1 MTVREAA
8 HLYGVTVPAINQK
21 LKRAG
26 YDLNKLRTKDEK
38 TGFFIFTEEGEQ
50 LLDKLFSGRQKE
62 PEDSQ
67 VTETADRIK
76 EQEQIINDLRK
87 EIETLSNSVA
97 SLKHELSEAKMEKD
111 RIMKML
117 ETEQDNHRKLLLAL
131 PSPEEQT
138 KKKGFFSLFR
148 R

>member
-8 HLYGVTVPAINQK
+8 ERYGVTVPAINQK

-26 YDLNKLRTKDEK
+26 HDVNKLRIKDK
-38 TGFFIFTEEGEQ
+38 KSGFYVFTEEGEQ
-50 LLDKLFSGRQKE
+50 LLESLFAGRQE
-62 PEDSQ
+62 AEEEDLEKQIREKDQ
-67 VTETADRIK
+67 V
-76 EQEQIINDLRK
+76 INDLRK
-87 EIETLSNSVA
+87 EIESLSNSVA
-97 SLKHELSEAKMEKD
+97 SLKHELSEAKIEKE